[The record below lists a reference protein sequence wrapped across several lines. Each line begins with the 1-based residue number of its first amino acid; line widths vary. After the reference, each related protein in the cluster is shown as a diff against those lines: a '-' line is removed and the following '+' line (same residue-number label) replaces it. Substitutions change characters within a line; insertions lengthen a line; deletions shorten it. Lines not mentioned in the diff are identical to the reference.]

1 MGRAT
6 DTPLFEESMGILACP
21 CCGAPLTPEDE
32 GLACTG
38 SECSTSFPVIRGIPV
53 LIDDRCSVFCVD
65 DFVREEETFF
75 AISSRSRLAEALS
88 RLVPKRDKN
97 LKAKQN
103 YRRLAEELL
112 RSNEG
117 PGVQSPDS
125 SPRVLVLGGSILG
138 AGIDEFVGRPDI
150 DVIESD
156 ASFGP
161 RTQLICDAHSI
172 PFADGSLDGVVVQ
185 AVLEH
190 VVDPARCVA
199 EIHRVLRPGGVVY
212 SETPFMQ
219 QVHGGRYDFT
229 RYTHLGH
236 RRLFRDFDEL
246 ASGAIE
252 GPGMALAWSWE
263 YFLVGLAPGG
273 AGRRLAQVLARFT
286 AWPLKYLDHLVI
298 DRPQALDAAAGLY
311 FMGRKSG
318 RTLGDEELVCQ
329 YRGAIR

>member
-6 DTPLFEESMGILACP
+6 DTPPFEESIDILVCP
-21 CCGAPLTPEDE
+21 CCGAPLTPADE
-32 GLACTG
+32 GLTCTG
-38 SECSTSFPVIRGIPV
+38 SECSTSFPVMRGIPV

-75 AISSRSRLAEALS
+75 AVSSRSRLADALA
-88 RLVPKRDKN
+88 RVVPKRDKN
-97 LKAKQN
+97 LKARAN
-103 YRRLAEELL
+103 YRRFAEELL
-112 RSNEG
+112 EG
-117 PGVQSPDS
+117 DEAPGAKGSGRR
-125 SPRVLVLGGSILG
+125 PRVLVLGGSILG
-138 AGIDEFVGRPDI
+138 AGIDAFVERSDI
-150 DVIESD
+150 DVIETD

-190 VVDPARCVA
+190 VVDPARCVS

-236 RRLFRDFDEL
+236 RRLFRAFDEL

-263 YFLVGLAPGG
+263 YFLVSLAPGG
-273 AGRRLAQVLARFT
+273 AGRRIAQVLARLT

-311 FMGRKSG
+311 FMGRKSD
-318 RTLGDEELVCQ
+318 RTLADEELVCQ
-329 YRGAIR
+329 YRGAVR

>member
-1 MGRAT
+1 MGGT
-6 DTPLFEESMGILACP
+6 GGVEFGQEFTESLACP
-21 CCGAPLTPEDE
+21 CCGASLDVRDAH
-32 GLACTG
+32 LACSAG
-38 SECSTSFPVIRGIPV
+38 GCAASFPVIRGIPV

-65 DFVREEETFF
+65 DLVREQETFF
-75 AISSRSRLAEALS
+75 AISSRSRLADLVT

-97 LKAKQN
+97 LKAKGN
-103 YRRLAEELL
+103 YERLAKELL
-112 RSNEG
+112 GEG
-117 PGVQSPDS
+117 AGAAAGMPERR
-125 SPRVLVLGGSILG
+125 PRVLVLGGSILG
-138 AGIDEFVGRPDI
+138 AGIDEFVARPDI
-150 DVIESD
+150 DVLETD

-172 PFADGSLDGVVVQ
+172 PFTDGSLDGVVVQ

-190 VVDPARCVA
+190 VVDPARCVS

-263 YFLVGLAPGG
+263 YFLVSLAPGG

-286 AWPLKYLDHLVI
+286 AWPLKYVDHLII
-298 DRPQALDAAAGLY
+298 DRPQALDAAAGVY